1 MHPHPAEVASWPKA
15 SAHPAHRGPALV
27 VVNAIFISLVL
38 ITVALRYYTRIRI
51 TGSFGTD
58 DVVIGL
64 SLFPT
69 IALCVVVF
77 IADRH
82 YGWNKHSWDLDPT
95 KGPSGYKL
103 CLSAQFLLFWAATLN
118 KMSLL
123 VFYRR
128 LITSA
133 TGKIYSWLING
144 GLAIMGAVLLAFT
157 VAAACACRPMK
168 AFWAFYPPDYEY
180 HCIDEG
186 GYMMAFGIITI
197 FLNFFTLAM
206 SVPPIWCLRLPVKQK
221 LAALSLFSM
230 GIVVCIAGIVQ
241 VYYVQQS
248 LVSSYDETWTGWPL
262 WLCSAVEVDVG
273 ILCVS
278 LPAIR
283 PLLAKYIPRLLE
295 STRGG
300 SSKANSKETEG
311 TEGSKDFKNSQVSSD
326 GSSTECG
333 TPTASVF
340 AKEAGADMDLERGE
354 RGIAREVSFTKAKVS
369 EKSEEANGG
378 RIWAGP

>member
-15 SAHPAHRGPALV
+15 DAHPAHRGPALV
-27 VVNAIFISLVL
+27 VVNAIFIALVL

-82 YGWNKHSWDLDPT
+82 YGWNKHAWDLDPT

-133 TGKIYSWLING
+133 TGKVYSWLING
-144 GLAIMGAVLLAFT
+144 GLAVMGAVLVAFT
-157 VAAACACRPMK
+157 AAAACACRPMK
-168 AFWAFYPPDYEY
+168 AFWAFYPPEYEY

-206 SVPPIWCLRLPVKQK
+206 SVPPIWCLELHVKQK

-283 PLLAKYIPRLLE
+283 PLLAKYVPRLLE

-300 SSKANSKETEG
+300 SSKNNLKEG
-311 TEGSKDFKNSQVSSD
+311 DSKDFKHSQVSSN
-326 GSSTECG
+326 GSSTKCG
-333 TPTASVF
+333 SPITSVF
-340 AKEAGADMDLERGE
+340 PNSAGSDVDLESGYGNE
-354 RGIAREVSFTKAKVS
+354 KSSTMAQVS
-369 EKSEEANGG
+369 EKSGKGNAGQ
-378 RIWAGP
+378 IWAGP